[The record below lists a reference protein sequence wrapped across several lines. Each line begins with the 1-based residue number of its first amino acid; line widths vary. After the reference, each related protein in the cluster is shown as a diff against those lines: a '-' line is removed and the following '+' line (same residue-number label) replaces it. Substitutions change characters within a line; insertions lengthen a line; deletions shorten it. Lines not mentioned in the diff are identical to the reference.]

1 MTPTKPLKPA
11 VPVTTRAGPASHA
24 VSDAAGRGAPAPA
37 AAGATNASNASQG
50 GNGGSFGS
58 VSGAPAG
65 TNTTPSSDWLA
76 ELRVK
81 PAPDPNPPGVPIST
95 QSRDPAQRGR
105 ALESKRGQR

>member
-37 AAGATNASNASQG
+37 ASASNASNPS
-50 GNGGSFGS
+50 NGGSFGS

-105 ALESKRGQR
+105 ALESKRGQQ

>member
-37 AAGATNASNASQG
+37 AGASNASNPS
-50 GNGGSFGS
+50 NGGSFGS

-105 ALESKRGQR
+105 ALESKRGQQ